1 MIQNEN
7 ESSTS
12 IDQNEESRNEK
23 NAKLKAERMWFLI
36 LLLSTL
42 LPNCQQQEVAAAQ
55 ICQISIRWRIV
66 WRILQ
71 ARQLLCVWLHSQ
83 YAGKFQS

>member
-55 ICQISIRWRIV
+55 MMTRSEFNALDR
-66 WRILQ
+66 
-71 ARQLLCVWLHSQ
+71 
-83 YAGKFQS
+83 GFD